1 MHSCQIYTKVDA
13 MGPVRSSAIW
23 CEELG
28 RINLVLNFNLQPA
41 GDVFL
46 QGNNISAINS
56 GHNNLIPWNTH
67 DRRKITSNKTEVT
80 ELPSSQQFIHN
91 LLNEANDLQRSL
103 FRQ

>member
-1 MHSCQIYTKVDA
+1 MFSCKGITSLPSTV
-13 MGPVRSSAIW
+13 
-23 CEELG
+23 
-28 RINLVLNFNLQPA
+28 
-41 GDVFL
+41 
-46 QGNNISAINS
+46 

-80 ELPSSQQFIHN
+80 KLPNSQQLIHN